1 MKKLHPLI
9 TYEQRKGI
17 KKLLEWCVQ
26 GYKNSNS
33 VTGKRMWKNRI
44 DLMARLQRQ
53 QSYDNFDKKAFNL
66 LREEYYKTKNK

>member
-26 GYKNSNS
+26 SYKES
-33 VTGKRMWKNRI
+33 VSPTGKQMWRKRI

>member
-9 TYEQRKGI
+9 SYEQRKGI

-26 GYKNSNS
+26 GYKKCDNPTS
-33 VTGKRMWKNRI
+33 KRMWRNRI

-53 QSYDNFDKKAFNL
+53 QSYNNFDKKAFNL
-66 LREEYYKTKNK
+66 IREEYYRLKE